1 MLETDGL
8 PLLDAAWYMCATAE
22 HCTTDWD
29 RHRIAHIENMTD
41 VSVDYPDKFDLSLNA
56 TLSITEILPD
66 DDRKVFIC
74 RGKVQYV
81 GIKEHATLIEI
92 ATGMIL

>member
-1 MLETDGL
+1 M
-8 PLLDAAWYMCATAE
+8 AWYICSTAE
-22 HCTTDWD
+22 HCRADWD
-29 RHRIAHIENMTD
+29 RHRIGHIENMSD
-41 VSVDYPDKFDLSLNA
+41 VSVDYPEKFDVSLNA
-56 TLSITEILPD
+56 TLSITEVLPE